1 LALIF
6 VVIDKICVEVNFHL
20 NYDMKKFIV
29 SSLLAIAAIGF
40 LAFRYAERGA
50 PAAAE
55 AQSAAADPKPGAVT
69 HPRPSAPQSAVID
82 PKPSAVKDWKLGV
95 QLWTFMKFD
104 FVTAIGKVD
113 SAGVKYVEAFSGQRL
128 GGGMQHSFGPEMT
141 ADEITQV
148 KQLLQSKGI
157 HIVAMGVIVPR
168 DLAEWKKYFEFGKLF
183 GFSYFTAE
191 PIKTQW
197 DGIDS
202 LAGIY
207 GINVAIHDHPRPNAY
222 WHPDSVLLAI
232 HGHKHIGSCADVGH
246 WARNGLDPVT
256 CLKVLEGHIYGVH
269 LKDIVEFGNT
279 KAEDTVVGKGVI
291 QFTPIFQ
298 ELKRQNFSGMMSI
311 EHESNWLN
319 SVPDV
324 IYTKKIFDEQV
335 AALK

>member
-1 LALIF
+1 M
-6 VVIDKICVEVNFHL
+6 NFHL

-40 LAFRYAERGA
+40 FAFRYAERRA
-50 PAAAE
+50 PAAPE
-55 AQSAAADPKPGAVT
+55 AQSAATDPQ
-69 HPRPSAPQSAVID
+69 SIAPQSAVN
-82 PKPSAVKDWKLGV
+82 DWKLGV

-113 SAGVKYVEAFSGQRL
+113 SAGVKYVEAFYGQRL
-128 GGGMQHSFGPEMT
+128 GGGMRHSFGPEMT
-141 ADEITQV
+141 ADEIAQV

-168 DLAEWKKYFEFGKLF
+168 SLDEWKKFFEFGKQF

-207 GINVAIHDHPRPNAY
+207 GINIAIHDHPRPNAY
-222 WHPDSVLLAI
+222 WHPDSVLAAI
-232 HGHKHIGSCADVGH
+232 KGHKHIGSCADVGH

-256 CLKVLEGHIYGVH
+256 CLQALQGHIYGVH
-269 LKDIVEFGNT
+269 LKDIVQFGNT
-279 KAEDTVVGKGVI
+279 NSADTVVGMGVI
-291 QFTPIFQ
+291 KFTPIFQ
-298 ELKRQNFSGMMSI
+298 ELKRQNFSGMFSI

-324 IYTKKIFDEQV
+324 IYTKKFFDEQV